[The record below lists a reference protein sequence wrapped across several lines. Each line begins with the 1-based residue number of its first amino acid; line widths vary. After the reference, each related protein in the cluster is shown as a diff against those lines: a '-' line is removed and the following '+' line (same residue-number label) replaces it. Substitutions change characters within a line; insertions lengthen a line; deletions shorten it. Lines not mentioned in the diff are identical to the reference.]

1 MKKIIALVLALVMC
15 LAFGSTLAETTAGTT
30 VDWLGTVNGS
40 VYENA
45 VAGFGCN
52 LEGWTYATQEEIIA
66 TQELTK
72 EQLTEDLAKAM
83 EEAQS
88 VTVMMA
94 TSADQMKNVNLAIQD
109 VSEYIS
115 IYESIGM
122 DGLLTLIKGQME
134 TAYAAQGMKDVV
146 CDIIQVDISGK
157 SFYAMQVSCTYMGV
171 PVYQKQL
178 ADVKGNNMIML
189 TVTTYFSDGCDEVL
203 ANFYTV
209 E

>member
-15 LAFGSTLAETTAGTT
+15 LALGSTLAETA
-30 VDWLGTVNGS
+30 VDWLGTINGS

-52 LEGWTYATQEEIIA
+52 LEGWTYATQEEIVA
-66 TQELTK
+66 STELTK
-72 EQLTEDLAKAM
+72 EILPEDLAKAV
-83 EEAQS
+83 EEADS

-94 TSADQMKNVNLAIQD
+94 TSEDQMKNANMAIQD
-109 VSEYIS
+109 ITDYVS

-134 TAYAAQGMKDVV
+134 TAYQKQGMTDIVCEVV
-146 CDIIQVDISGK
+146 QMEISGQP
-157 SFYAMQVSCTYMGV
+157 FYAIQVSCKYMGV
-171 PVYQKQL
+171 QVYQKQL
-178 ADVKGNNMIML
+178 AAVKDNNMIMITATSYL
-189 TVTTYFSDGCDEVL
+189 TDGTDEIF

>member
-15 LAFGSTLAETTAGTT
+15 LALGSTLAETT
-30 VDWLGTVNGS
+30 VDWFGTINGS

-52 LEGWTYATQEEIIA
+52 LEGWTYATQEEIIE
-66 TQELTK
+66 TTNLTK

-94 TSADQMKNVNLAIQD
+94 NSADQMQNVNLALQD
-109 VSEYIS
+109 ISEYS
-115 IYESIGM
+115 TIYESIGM

-146 CDIIQVDISGK
+146 LDIIQVDISGK
-157 SFYAMQVSCTYMGV
+157 SFYAMQASCTYMGV

-178 ADVKGNNMIML
+178 ADIKGNNMIML
-189 TVTTYFSDGCDEVL
+189 TVTTYLSDGCDEVL